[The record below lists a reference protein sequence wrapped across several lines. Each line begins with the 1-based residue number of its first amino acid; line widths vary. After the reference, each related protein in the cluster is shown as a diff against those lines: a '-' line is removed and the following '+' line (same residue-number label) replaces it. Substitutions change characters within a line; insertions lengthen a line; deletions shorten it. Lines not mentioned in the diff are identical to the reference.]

1 MTAFFVVA
9 AYIVITTGVG
19 WYLSNRA
26 KSSNDT
32 KSFFLAKKN
41 LGPILICFLMFGEMV
56 AGSSTVGSA
65 TTAFNSGLSSVWT
78 NWGQA
83 LGVLVFVFT
92 VSKFYRVASHNGAY
106 SVPEAFEFR
115 FDHRTRLVVMVIV
128 MVVYGI
134 MFAMQPR
141 AAAAVLAP
149 MINVDITV
157 MSWVMACIFIIQ
169 ALVGLRGIA
178 GMNIVHASV
187 LYAGVGIVA
196 FLAFHEV
203 GGLAP
208 ISQTLPE
215 HFLRVDYPN
224 VQSMIGTAVGSMFGF
239 ILSSTLVAN
248 VYGAKSKKAANTG
261 VSVAA
266 VLVII
271 FALFPAFVGVAG
283 RYLMPDAAPGTILYS
298 VAGRYGDVVG
308 GIASMAIIAA
318 VFSTGPAFLLTLST
332 TLTRDFYVALIKPDA
347 DDKAQLRFSKLAIVG
362 IGLVATFLGL
372 NATSILSQVSGAFQ
386 IRSVAGVVLI
396 ISVYWKKVDKRAAFW
411 SILVGGIVAAVWHF
425 SGQPFGIVP
434 FWPGNIVGVA
444 ILLILTLTNG
454 YSESPDY
461 TAYREHMEAIPP
473 EEL

>member
-1 MTAFFVVA
+1 MTAFIVVM
-9 AYIVITTGVG
+9 AYIVITTLVG
-19 WYLSNRA
+19 WSLSN
-26 KSSNDT
+26 KGKNSDDT

-41 LGPILICFLMFGEMV
+41 LGPVLICFLMFGEMV

-65 TTAFNSGLSSVWT
+65 TTAFGSGLSSVWT

-83 LGVLVFVFT
+83 LGVIVFVFT
-92 VSKFYRVASHNGAY
+92 VSKFYRVASHNGAF

-115 FDHRTRLVVMVIV
+115 FDHRTRMVVMVIV

-149 MINVDITV
+149 MIHVDVTL
-157 MSWVMACIFIIQ
+157 MAWVMGGIFILQ

-178 GMNIVHASV
+178 GMNIVHATV
-187 LYAGVGIVA
+187 LYVGVGLVA
-196 FLAFHEV
+196 ALAFCEV
-203 GGLAP
+203 GDLEALRRA
-208 ISQTLPE
+208 LPA
-215 HFLRVDYPN
+215 HYLRVDYPN

-248 VYGAKSKKAANTG
+248 VYGAKSKKAANYG
-261 VSVAA
+261 VTTAA
-266 VLVII
+266 VLVVV
-271 FALFPAFVGVAG
+271 FALFPAFIGVAG
-283 RYLMPDAAPGTILYS
+283 QYLTPDAAAGTILYS
-298 VAGRYGDVVG
+298 IADRYGQVVG

-332 TLTRDFYVALIKPDA
+332 TLTRDFYVALIKPTA
-347 DDKAQLRFSKLAIVG
+347 TDKEQLRFSKLAILG
-362 IGLVATFLGL
+362 IGIVAIFLGL

-411 SILVGGIVAAVWHF
+411 AILVGGFVAAVWHF
-425 SGQPFGIVP
+425 SGNPLGLVP
-434 FWPGNIVGVA
+434 FWPGNLVGVA
-444 ILLILTLTNG
+444 LLLILTLTNG
-454 YSESPDY
+454 YTVSPDY
-461 TAYREHMEAIPP
+461 AAYQQHRDAIPP